1 MRKMG
6 ILSLTIV
13 ALMVINLSIGISA
26 AKESKVQVCH
36 NGHTIDISD
45 SALAVHLANGDT
57 EGACAPPAPS
67 PELSTTVLTSAGIVG
82 LVGFSKLKTKF

>member
-1 MRKMG
+1 MKKMG
-6 ILSLTIV
+6 SLILA
-13 ALMVINLSIGISA
+13 ALVVINLSIGISA

-36 NGHTIDISD
+36 NGHTIDISE
-45 SALAVHLANGDT
+45 SALAEHLSQGDT

-82 LVGFSKLKTKF
+82 LVGFSKLKRNY